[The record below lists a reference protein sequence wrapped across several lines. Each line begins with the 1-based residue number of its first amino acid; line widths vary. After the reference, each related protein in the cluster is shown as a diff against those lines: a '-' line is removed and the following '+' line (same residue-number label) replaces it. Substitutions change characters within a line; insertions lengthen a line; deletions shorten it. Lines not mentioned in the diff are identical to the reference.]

1 MDWTEVRCPVTTDRI
16 EVATDM
22 HLLPSMMSVSNHEN
36 LFLEQMVQGTYC
48 KRTTIIGH
56 FTLLLCYACRQLTE
70 WSSKHDK
77 LTRSRL
83 YKNFGAVRGIP
94 IMQCETPNAKH
105 HV

>member
-22 HLLPSMMSVSNHEN
+22 HLLPSMSVSSHEN
-36 LFLEQMVQGTYC
+36 LFLEQMVQGTYG

-56 FTLLLCYACRQLTE
+56 FTLVLCYACRQLNE

-83 YKNFGAVRGIP
+83 YKNFGTV
-94 IMQCETPNAKH
+94 
-105 HV
+105 